1 MLLHAFLSVIHVLAG
16 AAWFGSMFYS
26 LVVLHPRAHRYFPK
40 ETEFEAFIAT
50 VSQGAWWK
58 VLLAM
63 GLIAVTG
70 ALLVIVRWPHPP
82 SPRWLLLV
90 GAKAVLFV
98 AALCL
103 FVHTSWR
110 LWPAR
115 LFASPD
121 EVPRFQRAFHRVSL
135 AMNSFAVLS
144 IILGVLLHLG

>member
-1 MLLHAFLSVIHVLAG
+1 MPIYAFLSVIHVLAG

-26 LVVLHPRAHRYFPK
+26 LVVLHPQAHRYFAR

-50 VSQGAWWK
+50 VSQGARWK
-58 VLLAM
+58 VLGAM
-63 GLIAVTG
+63 GLIAATG
-70 ALLVIVRWPHPP
+70 ACLVLVRWPQLA

-90 GAKAVLFV
+90 GAKGMLFV

-121 EVPRFQRAFHRVSL
+121 EVPRFQRAFRRVAIAMNTLAALSL
-135 AMNSFAVLS
+135 A
-144 IILGVLLHLG
+144 LGVLLQIE